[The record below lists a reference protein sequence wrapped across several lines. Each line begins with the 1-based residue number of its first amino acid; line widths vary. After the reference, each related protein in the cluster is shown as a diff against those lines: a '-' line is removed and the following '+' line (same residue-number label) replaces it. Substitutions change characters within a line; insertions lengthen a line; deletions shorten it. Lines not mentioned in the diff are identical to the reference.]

1 MQTPSSYPSPLDDQD
16 FAELGTELDSESWKA
31 LEENRPGLADAVR
44 KAVGRGRSADEV
56 RRFVYRRTRNQQI
69 AQHCQQAAR
78 HLISQ
83 KQQTGVV
90 MMTN

>member
-1 MQTPSSYPSPLDDQD
+1 MQTQSTYPSPLDDQD
-16 FAELGTELDSESWKA
+16 FAELGVELDSESWRA
-31 LEENRPGLADAVR
+31 LEENRPALADAVR
-44 KAVGRGRSADEV
+44 KAVGRGRNADEV

-83 KQQTGVV
+83 KQTGIV
-90 MMTN
+90 MMSN